1 MNRKFLAFVCVG
13 LVLICQTAFADG
25 GAADVL
31 KAFTQSLDSRNL
43 TAAVE
48 GKVEAVLAANEESP
62 SIAITESL
70 IAIYPKFGQAID
82 DADFEDLSVAVAALT
97 PLTTHEDRFLAA
109 DASFYL
115 ARTLMNVEKYEDAV
129 PLLKTLTGEH
139 SKHSAHRGVA
149 MYYTG
154 VAQAGLL
161 DNKTAIKS
169 FITFLESNPDAA
181 DRLRENA
188 WTQVQELQ
196 LIEKGKL
203 SDVRQRMDFSR
214 RRLELTETD
223 ADTQDQQQQ
232 IVAIL
237 SELIKEEEKKEQS
250 QQQSG
255 KPNDQKNKK
264 QKENSSPNQQQQQ
277 SNQNNGKPNQS
288 KSQQGGT
295 SSNANGVAEL
305 KTYDGSPAS
314 PWSRLRDRNRD
325 AANNAFKDKLP
336 ARYRELVEK
345 YNDKADGED

>member
-1 MNRKFLAFVCVG
+1 M
-13 LVLICQTAFADG
+13 
-25 GAADVL
+25 
-31 KAFTQSLDSRNL
+31 
-43 TAAVE
+43 
-48 GKVEAVLAANEESP
+48 
-62 SIAITESL
+62 
-70 IAIYPKFGQAID
+70 
-82 DADFEDLSVAVAALT
+82 
-97 PLTTHEDRFLAA
+97 
-109 DASFYL
+109 
-115 ARTLMNVEKYEDAV
+115 
-129 PLLKTLTGEH
+129 
-139 SKHSAHRGVA
+139 
-149 MYYTG
+149 
-154 VAQAGLL
+154 
-161 DNKTAIKS
+161 
-169 FITFLESNPDAA
+169 
-181 DRLRENA
+181 
-188 WTQVQELQ
+188 
-196 LIEKGKL
+196 IEKGKL